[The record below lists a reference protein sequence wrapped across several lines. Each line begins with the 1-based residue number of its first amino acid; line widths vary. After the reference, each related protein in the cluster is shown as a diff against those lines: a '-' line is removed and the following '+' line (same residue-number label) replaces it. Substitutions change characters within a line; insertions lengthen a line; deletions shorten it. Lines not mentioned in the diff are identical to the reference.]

1 MQVGRVKAVPY
12 QRAVL
17 YRGKQVGWVWN
28 KPSHLIVDQDGKAAR
43 VPIPDQT
50 RRLQVFFWSL
60 GFGFFLAGLLFSN
73 KRKEQ
78 QI

>member
-1 MQVGRVKAVPY
+1 MQVGRVKAAPY

-17 YRGKQVGWVWN
+17 FRGKQGGWVWN
-28 KPSHLIVDQDGKAAR
+28 KPSHVIVDQDGIAAR

-50 RRLQVFFWSL
+50 RRLQIFFWSL
-60 GFGFFLAGLLFSN
+60 GIVFFLAGLLFSK